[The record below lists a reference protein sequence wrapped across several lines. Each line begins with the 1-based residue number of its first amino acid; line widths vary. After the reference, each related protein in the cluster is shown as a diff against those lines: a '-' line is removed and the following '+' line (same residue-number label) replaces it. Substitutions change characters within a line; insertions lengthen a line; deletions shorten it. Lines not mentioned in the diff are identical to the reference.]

1 MAANLKTLCLAL
13 MGFALAA
20 CASVQESDSGTI
32 YLVRHAEKVTG
43 EALNALPD
51 PSDPPLT
58 DAGTTRAVLLSD
70 RLSDAGIERVWSTDT
85 IRTRDTAQPLA
96 DRLGIAVEIYDASD
110 LVAFAAELKEDG
122 RTVLV
127 VGHSNTTP
135 GLAEA
140 LGADPGTPI
149 IEATEYD
156 RLYVIDLNTGG
167 GEIQRFGAN

>member
-1 MAANLKTLCLAL
+1 MAANLKTFCLAL
-13 MGFALAA
+13 LGFALAA
-20 CASVQESDSGTI
+20 CASVPESDSETI

-43 EALNALPD
+43 DALSALPD

-58 DAGTTRAVLLSD
+58 EAGAERAALLAE
-70 RLSDAGIERVWSTDT
+70 RLSNAGIERVWSTDT
-85 IRTRDTAQPLA
+85 IRTRETAQPLA
-96 DRLGIAVEIYDASD
+96 DRLGLAVELYDASD
-110 LVAFAAELKEDG
+110 LVAFAAALKEDG

-140 LGADPGTPI
+140 LGSDPGAPI
-149 IEATEYD
+149 VEATEYD
-156 RLYVIDLNTGG
+156 RLYVIDVATGA